1 MLPVRPDISS
11 LSSSDDDADTTR
23 QREEYDEHM
32 LPRALPVTDFP
43 KVNDRSDKGV
53 AVYEHDG
60 LLEKCVVEYVE
71 AVQHKLLVAVAN
83 IFIPSR
89 RPRRRRP
96 RRRSLSLSFSLNRR
110 CAFNK
115 CAPFVCASRKK
126 KYVVLIVLIRLER
139 LERREKERSLKKRRE
154 SEEIDGS
161 RRFLTFYFQIP
172 L

>member
-1 MLPVRPDISS
+1 VDGGEMLPVRPDISS

-43 KVNDRSDKGV
+43 TVNDRSDKGV

-89 RPRRRRP
+89 RRRRR
-96 RRRSLSLSFSLNRR
+96 RRRCLSLFLSL
-110 CAFNK
+110 FLSTGVVPSIS
-115 CAPFVCASRKK
+115 APARIVCASRKK
-126 KYVVLIVLIRLER
+126 NML
-139 LERREKERSLKKRRE
+139 
-154 SEEIDGS
+154 
-161 RRFLTFYFQIP
+161 FQF
-172 L
+172 

>member
-43 KVNDRSDKGV
+43 TVNDRSDKGV

-96 RRRSLSLSFSLNRR
+96 RRRCLSLSLSLFLFLSTGVVPSIS
-110 CAFNK
+110 
-115 CAPFVCASRKK
+115 APRLCVRVVKK
-126 KYVVLIVLIRLER
+126 NML
-139 LERREKERSLKKRRE
+139 
-154 SEEIDGS
+154 
-161 RRFLTFYFQIP
+161 F
-172 L
+172 

>member
-43 KVNDRSDKGV
+43 TVNDRSDKGV

-89 RPRRRRP
+89 RPRRRCL
-96 RRRSLSLSFSLNRR
+96 SLSLSLSLSLNRR

-126 KYVVLIVLIRLER
+126 KYVVLILIRQHHDLR
-139 LERREKERSLKKRRE
+139 DSSDERRKDL
-154 SEEIDGS
+154 
-161 RRFLTFYFQIP
+161 
-172 L
+172 

>member
-11 LSSSDDDADTTR
+11 LSSSDDDTDTTR

-43 KVNDRSDKGV
+43 TVNDRSDKGV

-89 RPRRRRP
+89 RPRPRRP
-96 RRRSLSLSFSLNRR
+96 RRRCLSLFLFLSTGVVPSIR
-110 CAFNK
+110 
-115 CAPFVCASRKK
+115 APRLCVRVVKK
-126 KYVVLIVLIRLER
+126 ICC
-139 LERREKERSLKKRRE
+139 SNF
-154 SEEIDGS
+154 D
-161 RRFLTFYFQIP
+161 TT
-172 L
+172 

>member
-43 KVNDRSDKGV
+43 TVNDRSDKGV

-89 RPRRRRP
+89 VVLVVVVLVVV
-96 RRRSLSLSFSLNRR
+96 LSLFLFLSTGVVPSIS
-110 CAFNK
+110 
-115 CAPFVCASRKK
+115 APRLCVRVVKK
-126 KYVVLIVLIRLER
+126 NML
-139 LERREKERSLKKRRE
+139 
-154 SEEIDGS
+154 
-161 RRFLTFYFQIP
+161 F
-172 L
+172 

>member
-89 RPRRRRP
+89 RPRP
-96 RRRSLSLSFSLNRR
+96 RRRSLSLFLFLSTGVVPSIS
-110 CAFNK
+110 
-115 CAPFVCASRKK
+115 APRLCVRVVKK
-126 KYVVLIVLIRLER
+126 NML
-139 LERREKERSLKKRRE
+139 
-154 SEEIDGS
+154 
-161 RRFLTFYFQIP
+161 F
-172 L
+172 

>member
-1 MLPVRPDISS
+1 MDGGEILPVRPDISS

-43 KVNDRSDKGV
+43 TVNDRSDKGV

-60 LLEKCVVEYVE
+60 LLEKSVVEYVE

-89 RPRRRRP
+89 RPRP
-96 RRRSLSLSFSLNRR
+96 RRRSLSLFLFLSTGVVPSIS
-110 CAFNK
+110 
-115 CAPFVCASRKK
+115 APRLCVRVVKK
-126 KYVVLIVLIRLER
+126 NML
-139 LERREKERSLKKRRE
+139 
-154 SEEIDGS
+154 
-161 RRFLTFYFQIP
+161 F
-172 L
+172 

>member
-23 QREEYDEHM
+23 QREEYDEHI

-43 KVNDRSDKGV
+43 TVNDRSDKGV

-89 RPRRRRP
+89 RPRRRPR
-96 RRRSLSLSFSLNRR
+96 RRRSLSLSLSLNRR

-126 KYVVLIVLIRLER
+126 KYVVLILILRHMVVRLER
-139 LERREKERSLKKRRE
+139 LERREKERS
-154 SEEIDGS
+154 
-161 RRFLTFYFQIP
+161 
-172 L
+172 

>member
-60 LLEKCVVEYVE
+60 LLENVSLNTWKQCNTNY
-71 AVQHKLLVAVAN
+71 H
-83 IFIPSR
+83 R
-89 RPRRRRP
+89 RCRKHIYSV
-96 RRRSLSLSFSLNRR
+96 SLSSSSSLPLLSLLSLFLLSLNRR

-115 CAPFVCASRKK
+115 CARAYCVC
-126 KYVVLIVLIRLER
+126 
-139 LERREKERSLKKRRE
+139 E
-154 SEEIDGS
+154 S
-161 RRFLTFYFQIP
+161 
-172 L
+172 

>member
-1 MLPVRPDISS
+1 MDGGEILPVRPDISS

-43 KVNDRSDKGV
+43 TVNDRSDKGV

-89 RPRRRRP
+89 RPRP
-96 RRRSLSLSFSLNRR
+96 RRRSLSLFLFLSTGVVPSIS
-110 CAFNK
+110 
-115 CAPFVCASRKK
+115 APRLCVRVVKK
-126 KYVVLIVLIRLER
+126 NML
-139 LERREKERSLKKRRE
+139 
-154 SEEIDGS
+154 
-161 RRFLTFYFQIP
+161 F
-172 L
+172 

>member
-43 KVNDRSDKGV
+43 TVNDRSDKGV

-89 RPRRRRP
+89 RPRP
-96 RRRSLSLSFSLNRR
+96 RRRSLSLFLFLSTGVVPSIS
-110 CAFNK
+110 
-115 CAPFVCASRKK
+115 APARIVCASRKK
-126 KYVVLIVLIRLER
+126 NM
-139 LERREKERSLKKRRE
+139 
-154 SEEIDGS
+154 
-161 RRFLTFYFQIP
+161 FFQF
-172 L
+172 

>member
-32 LPRALPVTDFP
+32 LPRALPVTDLP
-43 KVNDRSDKGV
+43 TVNDRSDKGV

-71 AVQHKLLVAVAN
+71 AVQHQLLVAVAN
-83 IFIPSR
+83 IFIPF
-89 RPRRRRP
+89 RRRR
-96 RRRSLSLSFSLNRR
+96 RRCLSLFLFLSLSLSLSLNRR

-115 CAPFVCASRKK
+115 CARAYCVCESKK
-126 KYVVLIVLIRLER
+126 ICCVVPILIRLEK
-139 LERREKERSLKKRRE
+139 LERR
-154 SEEIDGS
+154 
-161 RRFLTFYFQIP
+161 
-172 L
+172 